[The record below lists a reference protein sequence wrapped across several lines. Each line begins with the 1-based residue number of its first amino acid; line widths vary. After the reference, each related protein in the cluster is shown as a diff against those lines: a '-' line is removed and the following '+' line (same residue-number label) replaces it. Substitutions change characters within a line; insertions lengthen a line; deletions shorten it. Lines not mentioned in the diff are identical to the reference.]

1 MGVLQKPPEESGP
14 AGRGRVAPGSSVSSL
29 PFDRPFGWVVFGF
42 LAAAILVFTW
52 LHHFHPQ
59 VLQVPSNTDV
69 SSWRNPSLDQTTLAD
84 RLTPGERELLLAR
97 GIPQSRNIGFLLFGD
112 LLALVLGWLCFAH
125 ARKHYGFWMASCF
138 LVGSFVFTGLE
149 ESMWILLG
157 RFATAGTVNALG
169 EPVYGTYWFTKG
181 LLWFLET
188 PVTACIGWFYI
199 AYACVLVAGKVL
211 PRIGLLG
218 RAAVGGLVAMGI
230 DLWLD
235 PVVTSPEMVN
245 WVWAK
250 GDLLLV
256 FGIPHTN
263 FVGWFLLIFLFA
275 IYWEKLPVLEDKWG
289 RPRATALF
297 FLLLVGTELAILIFF
312 FLWMSFLGQLLC
324 ALGVRQGL
332 RIPSGW

>member
-1 MGVLQKPPEESGP
+1 MGVLQEPPGGP
-14 AGRGRVAPGSSVSSL
+14 HAKRVRPAPGPSAPSPS
-29 PFDRPFGWVVFGF
+29 FDRRFGWTVFGL
-42 LAAAILVFTW
+42 LAAAIVFSTW
-52 LHHFHPQ
+52 LHHFQPQ
-59 VLQVPSNTDV
+59 VLCVPSNKDV
-69 SSWRNPSLDQTTLAD
+69 SSWQNPSLDQTTLAD
-84 RLTPGERELLLAR
+84 RLTPEERKVLLEQ
-97 GIPQSRNIGFLLFGD
+97 GIPGSRDAGLLLFGD

-125 ARKHYGFWMASCF
+125 ARRHFGFWMASCF

-157 RFATAGTVNALG
+157 RFATAGSVNALG

-188 PVTACIGWFYI
+188 PVTACLGWFYI
-199 AYACVLVAGKVL
+199 AYACVLVAGKVF
-211 PRIGLLG
+211 PRTGLLG

-250 GDLLLV
+250 GDLLLL

-275 IYWEKLPVLEDKWG
+275 IYWERLPVLEAKWG
-289 RPRATALF
+289 RPKASAVF
-297 FLLLVGTELAILIFF
+297 FLLLVGTEIAILVFF
-312 FLWMSFLGQLLC
+312 LLWMSSLGHLLS
-324 ALGVRQGL
+324 ALGVRQSL
-332 RIPSGW
+332 RIPAGW